1 MFKPPFILSIAGGGS
16 TYTPG
21 IVKSLMMRLEDFP
34 LAEIRLYDIDGER
47 QTIIAPVVEKVIR
60 DHSQSIKFTVT
71 TDPEV
76 ALSGAHF
83 VFAQMRVGQYK
94 MREQDEKIPLRHG
107 VVGQE
112 TCGPGG
118 LAYGLRTILP
128 MVELCDL
135 VERYAHQ
142 KAWIVNYSN
151 PAAIVAEGVRRL
163 RPNARV
169 LNICDMPV
177 AAMRNMGAILGVD
190 RHKLEVDYFG
200 LNHFGWFTRVLVDG
214 EDRLGELRQHIAKF
228 GLLTE
233 DAAQTDPQHSD
244 PSWVKTWRN
253 IKPIMDCFPDYLP
266 NPYLQYY
273 LMPNEIVEHQN
284 PDYTRANE
292 VMDGREKKLFAA
304 AAEYQRTGI
313 LPEAFHVGVHGAFI
327 VDVACSLAFDL
338 RQRHLVIVENKG
350 AIANLPYDAMVEV
363 PAYITGE
370 GPEPVRMG
378 AAPRFQQTL
387 LMQQLASEQ
396 LLVEAV
402 IEGSYEKA
410 LQAFTLNRTVPGMQQ
425 AKSILDEMIEANRD
439 YWPQLQQAWRNGES
453 VK

>member
-1 MFKPPFILSIAGGGS
+1 MFTPPFILSIAGGGS

-21 IVKSLMMRLEDFP
+21 IVKSLMVRLQDFP
-34 LAEIRLYDIDGER
+34 LAEIRLYDIDEAR
-47 QTIIAPVVEKVIR
+47 QNTIASVVEKVIR
-60 DHSQSIKFTVT
+60 DHSQSITFTVT

-76 ALSGAHF
+76 AFSGAHF
-83 VFAQMRVGQYK
+83 VFAQMRVGQYR

-128 MVELCDL
+128 MVELIDL
-135 VERYAHQ
+135 VDRYAHE

-163 RPNARV
+163 RPDARV

-200 LNHFGWFTRVLVDG
+200 LNHFGWFTRVRVDG
-214 EDRLGELRQHIAKF
+214 EDKLPELRRHIARF

-233 DAAQTDPQHSD
+233 DAAKTDPQHSD

-253 IKPIMDCFPDYLP
+253 IKPIMDNFPEYLP

-273 LMPNEIVEHQN
+273 LMPNQIVEHQN

-292 VMDGREKKLFAA
+292 VMDHREKNVFSACRAIIAAGHSSAGDLEIDEHASYIVDLAA
-304 AAEYQRTGI
+304 AI
-313 LPEAFHVGVHGAFI
+313 AFNTQERMLLI
-327 VDVACSLAFDL
+327 VP
-338 RQRHLVIVENKG
+338 NNG
-350 AIANLPYDAMVEV
+350 AIHNFDADAMVEIPCLV
-363 PAYITGE
+363 GHN
-370 GPEPVRMG
+370 GPEPLTVG
-378 AAPRFQQTL
+378 DIPHFQKG
-387 LMQQLASEQ
+387 MMSQQVAVEKLVVDAWEQ
-396 LLVEAV
+396 R
-402 IEGSYEKA
+402 SYHKLWQAIA
-410 LQAFTLNRTVPGMQQ
+410 LSKTVPSASV
-425 AKSILDEMIEANRD
+425 AKAILDDLIAANKE
-439 YWPQLQQAWRNGES
+439 YWPELH
-453 VK
+453 

>member
-1 MFKPPFILSIAGGGS
+1 MFTPPFILSIAGGGS

-21 IVKSLMMRLEDFP
+21 IVKSLMVRLADFP
-34 LAEIRLYDIDGER
+34 LAEIRLYDIDEAR
-47 QTIIAPVVEKVIR
+47 QSTIAPVVEKVIR

-71 TDPEV
+71 RDAQT
-76 ALSGAHF
+76 AFRGAHF
-83 VFAQMRVGQYK
+83 IFSQMRVGQYK
-94 MREQDEKIPLRHG
+94 MRELDEKIPLKHG

-128 MVELCDL
+128 MVELIDL
-135 VERYAHQ
+135 VERFAD
-142 KAWIVNYSN
+142 KAAWIVNYSN

-200 LNHFGWFTRVLVDG
+200 LNHFGWFTRVRVDG
-214 EDRLGELRQHIAKF
+214 EDQLPALRRHIAKF

-233 DAAQTDPQHSD
+233 DAAQTDPQHAD

-253 IKPIMDCFPDYLP
+253 IKPIMDNFPEYLP

-273 LMPNEIVEHQN
+273 LMSEQIVAHQD
-284 PDYTRANE
+284 PDHTRANE
-292 VMDGREKKLFAA
+292 VMEGREKKLFAA
-304 AAEYQRTGI
+304 AQEYQSTGI
-313 LPEAFHVGVHGAFI
+313 LPDAFHVGVHGAFI

-338 RQRHLVIVENKG
+338 RQRHLVIVENRG

-363 PAYITGE
+363 PAYITSQGA
-370 GPEPVRMG
+370 EPVRMG
-378 AAPRFQQTL
+378 AVPLFHQTL

-396 LLVEAV
+396 LLVEAA

-410 LQAFTLNRTVPGMQQ
+410 LQAFTLNRTVPTMVH
-425 AKSILDEMIEANRD
+425 AKTLLDEMIEANRD
-439 YWPQLQQAWRNGES
+439 YWPALKKAWQEGELR
-453 VK
+453 

>member
-21 IVKSLMMRLEDFP
+21 IVKSLMVRLADFP

-47 QTIIAPVVEKVIR
+47 QSVIAPVVEKVIR

-76 ALSGAHF
+76 AFSGAHF

-128 MVELCDL
+128 MVELCDF

-200 LNHFGWFTRVLVDG
+200 LNHFGWFTRVLV
-214 EDRLGELRQHIAKF
+214 
-228 GLLTE
+228 
-233 DAAQTDPQHSD
+233 
-244 PSWVKTWRN
+244 
-253 IKPIMDCFPDYLP
+253 
-266 NPYLQYY
+266 
-273 LMPNEIVEHQN
+273 
-284 PDYTRANE
+284 
-292 VMDGREKKLFAA
+292 
-304 AAEYQRTGI
+304 
-313 LPEAFHVGVHGAFI
+313 
-327 VDVACSLAFDL
+327 
-338 RQRHLVIVENKG
+338 
-350 AIANLPYDAMVEV
+350 
-363 PAYITGE
+363 
-370 GPEPVRMG
+370 
-378 AAPRFQQTL
+378 
-387 LMQQLASEQ
+387 
-396 LLVEAV
+396 
-402 IEGSYEKA
+402 
-410 LQAFTLNRTVPGMQQ
+410 
-425 AKSILDEMIEANRD
+425 
-439 YWPQLQQAWRNGES
+439 
-453 VK
+453 

>member
-1 MFKPPFILSIAGGGS
+1 MLKPPFILSIAGGGS

-21 IVKSLMMRLEDFP
+21 IVKSLMVRLSDFP
-34 LAEIRLYDIDGER
+34 LAEIRLYDIDSAR
-47 QTIIAPVVEKVIR
+47 QATIAPVVEKVIR
-60 DHSQSIKFTVT
+60 DHSQTIKFTT
-71 TDPEV
+71 TSDPEV
-76 ALSGAHF
+76 AFSGAHF

-128 MVELCDL
+128 MVELIDM
-135 VERYAHQ
+135 VERYADE

-163 RPNARV
+163 RPTARV

-214 EDRLGELRQHIAKF
+214 EDQLPALRRHIAKF

-253 IKPIMDCFPDYLP
+253 IKPIMDNFPDYLP

-273 LMPNEIVEHQN
+273 LMPNAIVEHQDPN
-284 PDYTRANE
+284 YTRANE
-292 VMDGREKKLFAA
+292 VMDGREKS
-304 AAEYQRTGI
+304 
-313 LPEAFHVGVHGAFI
+313 
-327 VDVACSLAFDL
+327 CS
-338 RQRHLVIVENKG
+338 RRRKSIN
-350 AIANLPYDAMVEV
+350 V
-363 PAYITGE
+363 PAFS
-370 GPEPVRMG
+370 RMLSMW
-378 AAPRFQQTL
+378 ASTARL
-387 LMQQLASEQ
+387 LWMSPARWRSIYDNGIWLS
-396 LLVEAV
+396 
-402 IEGSYEKA
+402 SRTKA
-410 LQAFTLNRTVPGMQQ
+410 LSLTCRTTRWLKCPPTSPPQAR
-425 AKSILDEMIEANRD
+425 SRC
-439 YWPQLQQAWRNGES
+439 AWARCRS
-453 VK
+453 STRRC

>member
-1 MFKPPFILSIAGGGS
+1 MNKPPFILSIAGGGS

-21 IVKSLMMRLEDFP
+21 IVKSLMVRLADFP
-34 LAEIRLYDIDGER
+34 LSEIRLYDIDSER
-47 QTIIAPVVEKVIR
+47 QNTIAPVVEKVIR
-60 DHSQSIKFTVT
+60 DHSDTIKFTVT
-71 TDPEV
+71 TDPET
-76 ALSGAHF
+76 AFSGAHF

-128 MVELCDL
+128 MVELIDF
-135 VERYAHQ
+135 VEKYADN
-142 KAWIVNYSN
+142 AWIVNYSN

-163 RPNARV
+163 RPNARI

-177 AAMRNMGAILGVD
+177 AAMRNMAAILNVD
-190 RHKLEVDYFG
+190 RHDLDVDYFG
-200 LNHFGWFTRVLVDG
+200 LNHFGWFTSVRVKG
-214 EDRLGELRQHIAKF
+214 EEMLPILREHIAKF

-253 IKPIMDCFPDYLP
+253 IQPLMEHFPEYIP

-273 LMPNEIVEHQN
+273 LMSEEIVEHQD

-292 VMDGREKKLFAA
+292 VMNGREKRLFEAA
-304 AAEYQRTGI
+304 RVYKETGI
-313 LPEAFHVGVHGAFI
+313 LPDAFHVGVHGSFI

-350 AIANLPYDAMVEV
+350 AIAELPFDAMVEV
-363 PAYITGE
+363 PAYITSH
-370 GPEPVRMG
+370 GPEPIRVG
-378 AAPRFQQTL
+378 AIPRFHRVL
-387 LMQQLASEQ
+387 LEQQLASEQ
-396 LLVEAV
+396 LLVEATL
-402 IEGSYEKA
+402 EGSYEKA
-410 LQAFTLNRTVPGMQQ
+410 LEAFTLNKTVPTMMH
-425 AKSILDEMIEANRD
+425 AKKILDDMIEANEE
-439 YWPQLQQAWRNGES
+439 YWPKLRKAYVDGLSQS
-453 VK
+453 